1 MTRLRMIA
9 AALAMAG
16 GIQGASAA
24 LITTS
29 NANATALANALAGS
43 GITISNASL
52 SGTNTSLGVGLFSGG
67 NSVSLGID
75 AGVLLTTGDLSCAPG
90 PNNSGD
96 CTGDGNVSRLS
107 FDFVSQTGQIFFQYV
122 FASEEYNE
130 FVGSMFNDSFQL
142 LLNGTNIALLP
153 GAGGPVTINN
163 VNCGSNSAFYRNNTS
178 VDASTAC
185 PNSNLNIQYDG
196 LTTVLTAS
204 ANVVA
209 GATNSFVFRVSDV
222 GDPDLD
228 SGVFIAQGSFS
239 GTNPNPVPTPGS
251 LLLLGIGALAA
262 ASLKRA
268 RR

>member
-1 MTRLRMIA
+1 MSRLRIIA

-29 NANATALANALAGS
+29 NNNATALANALAGS

-52 SGTNTSLGVGLFSGG
+52 SGTNTTLGVGLFSAG
-67 NSVSLGID
+67 NTVSLGID

-90 PNNSGD
+90 PNSSEF
-96 CTGDGNVSRLS
+96 CTGDGAVSQLS
-107 FDFVSQTGQIFFQYV
+107 FNFVSQTGQLFFQYV

-130 FVGSMFNDSFQL
+130 FVGSGFNDSFQL

-153 GAGGPVTINN
+153 GGGGPVTVNN
-163 VNCGSNSAFYRNNTS
+163 VNCGSNASFYRNNSS
-178 VDASTAC
+178 VGASTAC

-209 GATNSFVFRVSDV
+209 GATNTFTFRVADV
-222 GDPDLD
+222 GDSQYD

-239 GTNPNPVPTPGS
+239 GTNPNPVPAPGS